1 VSLEIQPIRDQS
13 DFVAEVSGIDMTQ
26 TVSDHH
32 ILQILQAI
40 DEFAVLLFRDQALSD
55 AQQLAFTHQLG
66 VLEPA
71 VGNNVIA
78 QKDRR
83 LDADFS
89 DVSNLD
95 RDGRI
100 FDREDRGRLF
110 GFGNRLWHTDASFRA
125 IPAKFSLL
133 SARSLPQAGGNT
145 EFADMRAAY
154 DALDETTRQ
163 QLKGLVAE
171 HSLMHSR
178 ALLGF
183 ADYTDEE
190 REAFSPVR
198 QAMLRTL
205 ATTGRTALYL
215 AAHAG
220 AIVGWPAPEARVFIF
235 DLIEHA
241 TQACFVYEHRWQR
254 HDLIMWDNR
263 QTMHRVRRYDDLNT
277 MRDVRRTTIRGDGPT
292 APQADSAES
301 SF

>member
-1 VSLEIQPIRDQS
+1 MALTIQPICEQS
-13 DFVAEVSGIDMTQ
+13 DFVAEVSGIDLTQ
-26 TVSDHH
+26 AVSEPH
-32 ILQILQAI
+32 IERILRSI
-40 DEFAVLLFRDQALSD
+40 DEFAVLLFRDQAID
-55 AQQLAFTHQLG
+55 DVHQLAFTHQLG

-78 QKDRR
+78 QQDRR
-83 LDADFS
+83 LKADFS

-95 RDGRI
+95 RDGGI

-125 IPAKFSLL
+125 VPAKFSIL
-133 SARSLPQAGGNT
+133 SARTMPEAGGNT
-145 EFADMRAAY
+145 EFADMRAAW
-154 DALDETTRQ
+154 DALDESTRQ
-163 QLKGLVAE
+163 TVKELVAE

-183 ADYTDEE
+183 GDYSAQE
-190 REAFSPVR
+190 REAFAPVR
-198 QAMLRTL
+198 QTMVRTL

-220 AIVGWPAPEARVFIF
+220 DIVGWPTPEARVFIF

-241 TQACFVYEHRWQR
+241 TQNCFVYVHKWRP

-263 QTMHRVRRYDDLNT
+263 QTMHRVRRFNDLGVK
-277 MRDVRRTTIRGDGPT
+277 RDVRRTTIRGDGPT
-292 APQADSAES
+292 VAQAQ
-301 SF
+301 